1 MEEATQQQAAKKR
14 RRLSIDGRLLAIIGR
29 RTPAIYD
36 IIPQGPLSYF
46 SRVALNPQPLP
57 PHELGAAIASEFI
70 RIVWL
75 SERFGQDLSVAL
87 RDLEDWCPT
96 PPRPP
101 KFPPWWPPIPIPDPH
116 PDWLTDYYLGFA
128 TRLAAATA
136 GADGLRLGETLAQA
150 LDRSVAAVETAISRA
165 T

>member
-1 MEEATQQQAAKKR
+1 MEEATQQQAARKR
-14 RRLSIDGRLLAIIGR
+14 RRLSIDGRLLAILGR
-29 RTPAIYD
+29 RNPAIYD
-36 IIPQGPLSYF
+36 IIPQGPLSYL
-46 SRVALNPQPLP
+46 SRVSLNPQPLP

-70 RIVWL
+70 RNVWL
-75 SERFGQDLSVAL
+75 TERFGQDLGVAL

-116 PDWLTDYYLGFA
+116 PDWLTDYHLGFA
-128 TRLAAATA
+128 ARLAAATA
-136 GADGLRLGETLAQA
+136 GADGSRFGETLAQA
-150 LDRSVAAVETAISRA
+150 LDRSVAAVETALSRA